1 MVGLVFILLR
11 TVFGTYLAIEE
22 TNKKSI
28 TLKNEN
34 GGYHEHPYT
43 DKRNDE

>member
-1 MVGLVFILLR
+1 MESFFLLCLS
-11 TVFGTYLAIEE
+11 VFGTYLAIEE
-22 TNKKSI
+22 ANKKSI

-43 DKRNDE
+43 DKSNDE